1 MPIYVAMDSADTWA
15 NPEIFWFDENNQPVR
30 VAGCP
35 PDYFSATGQLWGNP
49 LYDWDYL
56 KETDYEWWF
65 NRIAAASKLFDIL
78 RIDHFRAF
86 DTYYAIPYPAEN
98 AIGGDWYDGPGIE
111 FFNMMKEKLGD
122 LPIVAEDLGDLFDSV
137 KELLKETGYPGM
149 KVLEFAFD
157 SGEANDYLPHNY
169 TENCVVYSGT
179 HDNDT
184 LMGWAAKAKP
194 EDVAFARQYCKM
206 PEWETFN
213 WGIIRTAYE
222 SVANTAIIQ
231 MQDILGLGTEA
242 RMNVPSTLGGN
253 WVWRIDG
260 SVLTDELADQLKEMV
275 INSSRL
281 EEN

>member
-1 MPIYVAMDSADTWA
+1 
-15 NPEIFWFDENNQPVR
+15 
-30 VAGCP
+30 
-35 PDYFSATGQLWGNP
+35 
-49 LYDWDYL
+49 
-56 KETDYEWWF
+56 
-65 NRIAAASKLFDIL
+65 
-78 RIDHFRAF
+78 
-86 DTYYAIPYPAEN
+86 
-98 AIGGDWYDGPGIE
+98 
-111 FFNMMKEKLGD
+111 MKKKLGD

-184 LMGWAAKAKP
+184 LMGWMAEAKP

-206 PEWETFN
+206 PEWEAFN

-260 SVLTDELADQLKEMV
+260 SVLTDELADRLKEMV